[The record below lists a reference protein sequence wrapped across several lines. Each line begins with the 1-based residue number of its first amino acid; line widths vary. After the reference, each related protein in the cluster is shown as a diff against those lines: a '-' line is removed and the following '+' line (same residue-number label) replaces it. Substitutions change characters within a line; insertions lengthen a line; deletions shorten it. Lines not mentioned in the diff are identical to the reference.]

1 MTNRS
6 ANVFST
12 ELNGMSELGEGFMS
26 RMTEATCQRDA
37 VLLATREVAAGSCKG
52 YSGPELLHLTITLRD
67 WRSFTEQPAGSNS
80 TEQLLSEVSRRTE
93 IRFLIRFGETRT
105 LLRVKG
111 PGSRAMP
118 VVVTGSKEPLPTTIE
133 EGEGYRGSDAEDR
146 VPVAEGG
153 HVRGST

>member
-12 ELNGMSELGEGFMS
+12 ELNGRSELGEGFMS
-26 RMTEATCQRDA
+26 RMTEVMVTETC
-37 VLLATREVAAGSCKG
+37 VAAGNKRGGSRK
-52 YSGPELLHLTITLRD
+52 LQRV
-67 WRSFTEQPAGSNS
+67 EQPRAIAPDDHSPGL
-80 TEQLLSEVSRRTE
+80 EILHRTTSG
-93 IRFLIRFGETRT
+93 IKFNRTIVVRGKLANINKILNKVRETRM

-111 PGSRAMP
+111 PGSRAVQ

-146 VPVAEGG
+146 VPVAE
-153 HVRGST
+153 VM